1 MIYTCTLNPA
11 IDMFIKLDSLDY
23 NAVNRSK
30 FCELTPNGKGVNVSI
45 ILKLLN
51 LESKNIGFIGGEIGD
66 FIENGIL
73 EKGIGTD
80 FVEIESNNRI
90 NIFINLNEKKELKIV
105 NPGPYIEKKYQE
117 NLLEK
122 IRRIDKNDWLIL
134 SGSSPRNVNDEF
146 ILEIARICH
155 DKQINLCMDIS
166 SNIILKCAKYK
177 PFLIKPNEDE
187 LLSWFNDEEGDINK
201 YKKYSK
207 KLLELGIQNVLLT
220 LGSEGG
226 MLFNNNQT
234 IVADAPQVDVVNTAG
249 SGDTVLGTFVGSI
262 ILGESTLRSFL
273 KSIAAGSETA
283 NKSWLISDF
292 DKVDNMVGKIKYSIL

>member
-105 NPGPYIEKKYQE
+105 NPGPYIEEKYQE
-117 NLLEK
+117 DLLEK
-122 IRRIDKNDWLIL
+122 IKRINKNDWLIL
-134 SGSSPRNVNDEF
+134 SGSSPRNVNDDF
-146 ILEIARICH
+146 ILDIARICH

-187 LLSWFNDEEGDINK
+187 LLSWFNDEEGDVNK

-207 KLLELGIQNVLLT
+207 KLLELGVQNVLLT

-226 MLFNNNQT
+226 MLFNSNQT
-234 IVADAPQVDVVNTAG
+234 IVADAPEVDVVNTAG

-262 ILGESTLRSFL
+262 ILGESTLSSFL
-273 KSIAAGSETA
+273 RSIAAGSETA
-283 NKSWLISDF
+283 NKSWLISNF
-292 DKVDNMVGKIKYSIL
+292 DKVDNMVGKIKYSVS

>member
-11 IDMFIKLDSLDY
+11 IDMFIKLDSLEY

-117 NLLEK
+117 DLLEK

-134 SGSSPRNVNDEF
+134 SGSSPGNINDEF

-187 LLSWFNDEEGDINK
+187 LLSWFNDEERDVNK

-207 KLLELGIQNVLLT
+207 KLLELGVQNVLLT

-292 DKVDNMVGKIKYSIL
+292 DKVDSMVGKIKYSIL

>member
-105 NPGPYIEKKYQE
+105 NPGPYIEEKYQE
-117 NLLEK
+117 ALLEK
-122 IRRIDKNDWLIL
+122 IKRINKNDWLIL
-134 SGSSPRNVNDEF
+134 SGSSPRNVNDDF
-146 ILEIARICH
+146 ILDIARICH

-177 PFLIKPNEDE
+177 PFLIKPNEEE
-187 LLSWFNDEEGDINK
+187 LLSWFNDEEGDVNK

-207 KLLELGIQNVLLT
+207 KLLELGVQNVLLT

-226 MLFNNNQT
+226 MLFNSNQT
-234 IVADAPQVDVVNTAG
+234 IAADAPEVDVVNTAG

-262 ILGESTLRSFL
+262 ILGESTLSSFL

-283 NKSWLISDF
+283 NKSWLISNF
-292 DKVDNMVGKIKYSIL
+292 DKVDNMVGKIKYSVS